1 MIFGNSSEE
10 ARANDKSAFFG
21 SERAHFELH
30 AAVRCVIRF
39 ANGFKENIAGLSCS
53 LTEPSTKQEVSTA
66 AANARIEM
74 KTNLAI
80 NVCVS
85 RIGRARALR
94 LAGPGSEDIT
104 KATYLKCFN
113 RDTNSSKLLVT

>member
-21 SERAHFELH
+21 SEREHFELH

-66 AANARIEM
+66 AANTRIEM
-74 KTNLAI
+74 KANLAM

-85 RIGRARALR
+85 RTGRARALR
-94 LAGPGSEDIT
+94 PAGHHMQFGSNINI
-104 KATYLKCFN
+104 LKIF
-113 RDTNSSKLLVT
+113 